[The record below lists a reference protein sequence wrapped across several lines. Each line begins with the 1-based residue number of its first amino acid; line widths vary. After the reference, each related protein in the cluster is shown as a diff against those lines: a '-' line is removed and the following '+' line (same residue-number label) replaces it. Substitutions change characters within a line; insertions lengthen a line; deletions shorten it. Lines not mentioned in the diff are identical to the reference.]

1 MKARCL
7 TLPKD
12 IQKDS
17 VELYLKELAKEFKR
31 ITGRKVKAEIII
43 VGGGSVILNY
53 DFRMNSVDIDAFN
66 TSEKAVKA
74 ASLIVAEKYN
84 LPNNWLNDD
93 FKKTK
98 SYSPRL
104 RERSVYYKTYANVLE
119 FRTVNREYLIAM
131 KMVSGRKYKNDL
143 SDILG
148 VLYYHYQKQDEISF
162 SDIENAVNDLYGGF
176 DNISDETQEFVKTAI
191 KNKSYI
197 GGYEKQKESELAIK
211 ESLIDFEKSYPDVVT
226 EDNLDDIISRLE

>member
-1 MKARCL
+1 M
-7 TLPKD
+7 PKE

-17 VELYLKELAKEFKR
+17 IDIYLKELAKEFKR

-66 TSEKAVKA
+66 TSEEAVKE
-74 ASLIVAEKYN
+74 ASLIVAEKYD
-84 LPNNWLNDD
+84 LPSDWLNDD

-98 SYSPRL
+98 SYSPKL
-104 RERSVYYKTYANVLE
+104 REFSVPYRTYANVLE

-148 VLYYHYQKQDEISF
+148 VLYYHYQKNDEIKF
-162 SDIENAVNDLYGGF
+162 ADIEKAVNDLYGSF
-176 DNISDETQEFVKTAI
+176 DNISVETQEFVKTAI
-191 KNKSYI
+191 NNKSFI
-197 GGYEKQKESELAIK
+197 GGYEKQKESESAIK
-211 ESLIDFEKSYPDVVT
+211 ERLLDFEDAHPDVIA
-226 EDNLDDIISRLE
+226 EDNIDDIISSLE

>member
-1 MKARCL
+1 M
-7 TLPKD
+7 PKD

-17 VELYLKELAKEFKR
+17 VDIYLKELAKEFKR

-66 TSEKAVKA
+66 TSEEAVKA

-84 LPNNWLNDD
+84 LPTDWLNDD

-98 SYSPRL
+98 SYSPKL
-104 RERSVYYKTYANVLE
+104 REHSVYYKTFANVLE
-119 FRTVNREYLIAM
+119 FRTINREYLIAM

-148 VLYYHYQKQDEISF
+148 ILYYHYQKQDEINYF
-162 SDIENAVNDLYGGF
+162 DIEKAVNDLYDGF
-176 DNISDETQEFVKTAI
+176 ENISNETLEFVKTAI
-191 KNKSYI
+191 NNRSFI
-197 GGYEKQKESELAIK
+197 SGYEKQKESEIAVK
-211 ESLIDFEKSYPDVVT
+211 ERLIDFEDKYPNVVS
-226 EDNLDDIISRLE
+226 EDNIDDIISKLE